1 MNLLRRSAHDRIDVN
16 RLLVALRLFGVF
28 SVVAPSAAC
37 LTFQD
42 QCENVDCPE
51 RQICIEL
58 EEGPRCVCDANHVGK
73 GDACIEPDE
82 PDELNAPDAGPE
94 QG

>member
-1 MNLLRRSAHDRIDVN
+1 MNLLRRSAHARIEVH
-16 RLLVALRLFGVF
+16 RLLIVLRLFGVF

-51 RQICIEL
+51 GQICIEL
-58 EEGPRCVCDANHVGK
+58 EDGPRCVCDANHVSK
-73 GDACIEPDE
+73 GDACIV
-82 PDELNAPDAGPE
+82 PDAGPE
-94 QG
+94 QE